1 MATPVGHTI
10 VGYTLARAAGVT
22 SPPAL
27 VASIGAACLPD
38 IDFLLGY
45 IANRDAFS
53 LHREVITHKPV
64 FSLLVG
70 AATAVAAT
78 GWSLLRGRAPTPG
91 RVLRPAALATA
102 LVASHLAMDPLPLLY
117 EDMALR
123 PHGIQQLAA
132 AEMWNVVVD
141 LAVYGGLAMLV
152 FNKLA
157 LNQDPAQA

>member
-27 VASIGAACLPD
+27 VASMGAACLPD

-70 AATAVAAT
+70 AATGAAAI
-78 GWSLLRGRAPTPG
+78 GWSLLRGKPPTP
-91 RVLRPAALATA
+91 RQVLAPAALATA
-102 LVASHLAMDPLPLLY
+102 LVGSHLAMDPLPLLY

-123 PHGIQQLAA
+123 PRGLQQLAA
-132 AEMWNVVVD
+132 AQMWNVVVD

-152 FNKLA
+152 LGRLA
-157 LNQDPAQA
+157 RSQGPAQA

>member
-22 SPPAL
+22 SPPAV
-27 VASIGAACLPD
+27 VASMGAACLPD

-45 IANRDAFS
+45 IANRDVFS

-70 AATAVAAT
+70 AATGAAAA
-78 GWSLLRGRAPTPG
+78 GWALLRGRPPTPRG
-91 RVLRPAALATA
+91 VLGPAALATA
-102 LVASHLAMDPLPLLY
+102 LVGSHLAMDPLPLLY

-123 PHGIQQLAA
+123 PHGLQQLAA
-132 AEMWNVVVD
+132 AQMWNVVVD
-141 LAVYGGLAMLV
+141 LAVYGGLAMFVLSRLGQ
-152 FNKLA
+152 NGE
-157 LNQDPAQA
+157 PAQA